1 MSGSPARKPATWAKG
16 QYVALYREGPLER
29 IARIKRG
36 VPAAEAKRIFAD
48 LQVGQGE
55 ASKALKLSQATINR
69 KAQQHKPLTPD
80 ESERVIG
87 MAKLVGQLQAMV
99 EDAGDAEG
107 FDAMAWLSQWLRE
120 PVPALG
126 GVRPFDLLDTMEG
139 QALVSRTLAQME
151 GGAYA

>member
-1 MSGSPARKPATWAKG
+1 MSGSPVRKPAISGKG
-16 QYVALYREGPLER
+16 RYIRLYREEPLER

-48 LQVGQGE
+48 LRVGQGE
-55 ASKALKLSQATINR
+55 ATKALKLSPATINR
-69 KAQQHKPLTPD
+69 KAQLDKPLTAD

-87 MAKLVGQLQAMV
+87 MAKLVGQLQAMM
-99 EDAGDAEG
+99 EDAGDAKG

-120 PVPALG
+120 PIPALG
-126 GVRPFDLLDTMEG
+126 GVRPFDLMDTMEG

>member
-1 MSGSPARKPATWAKG
+1 MSGSPVRKAAVSAKS
-16 QYVALYREGPLER
+16 QYLALYREGPIER

-36 VPAAEAKRIFAD
+36 VPAAEAKRMFAD

-69 KAQQHKPLTPD
+69 RAQQDKPLTPD

-99 EDAGDAEG
+99 EDAGNPKG

-120 PVPALG
+120 PIPALG
-126 GVRPFDLLDTMEG
+126 GVRPFDLMDTMEG